1 MASFNP
7 TNPPNWDTVHNLFI
21 NMVNATLPLKTD
33 TPEGD
38 QWLKAAL
45 DPFHDYL
52 LTVSGLPD
60 QEIGNTCVQ
69 VFKKKVSITK
79 PKKLDPESTWD
90 CHIAAL
96 PIMYG
101 APMPIGGEALFPSNA
116 GAGFMQAAK
125 WNVGGSA
132 TAPTLGTV
140 VVNKVTSGSPTWPHP
155 NPVIGQQGM
164 DWTDDVTFE
173 SDSYDA
179 IDPRSATAMA
189 RLIAGGF
196 EVHND
201 TAEIYKQGASTTYT
215 MPQSAFHAVQAF
227 SVVGDA
233 SGFGELATF
242 RMPPTTLEDAALI
255 PNSVAMS
262 AAQGVLAPFVMDVS
276 HNPFELNQPR
286 IPAAV
291 YKDAAVS
298 YVLTPDG
305 ELPPNTVVMSNTF
318 NNGRDGELR
327 QSDYRTAH
335 IETTG
340 YYASGLSSQTVLT
353 LDLTFVVEL
362 RPTPANPTLLSLAS
376 PSCPFDA
383 AALAAYTSIRKSL
396 PPGVPVDMNAKGDWF
411 RMIAKVAREIAPHI
425 PHAISVVNPQAGRV
439 AQLVYDVAQMST
451 GSSKKTK
458 KTAGPTNAKPIG
470 NTLSNTSASMR
481 KRK

>member
-1 MASFNP
+1 
-7 TNPPNWDTVHNLFI
+7 
-21 NMVNATLPLKTD
+21 MVNATLPLKTD

-52 LTVSGLPD
+52 LTISGLPD

-79 PKKLDPESTWD
+79 PQNLGPEATWD
-90 CHIAAL
+90 CHIASL
-96 PIMYG
+96 PVMYG
-101 APMPIGGEALFPSNA
+101 APMPIGGEAPFPTNSS
-116 GAGFMQAAK
+116 AGFKQATT
-125 WNVGGSA
+125 WVVGGSA
-132 TAPTLGTV
+132 AAPSLGTV
-140 VVNKVTSGSPTWPHP
+140 TVNKVASGSPTWPHP
-155 NPVIGQQGM
+155 NPVIGQQSM
-164 DWTDDVTFE
+164 DWTDAVTFE
-173 SDSYDA
+173 SNSYDA
-179 IDPRSATAMA
+179 IDPRSATSMA
-189 RLIAGGF
+189 RLVAGGF

-201 TAEIYKQGASTTYT
+201 TSELYKQGASTTYT
-215 MPQSAFHAVQAF
+215 MPQSTFFAVQGF
-227 SVVGDA
+227 QVVGDGQ
-233 SGFGELATF
+233 GFGEFATF

-286 IPAAV
+286 LPAAA
-291 YKDAAVS
+291 YKDAALVT
-298 YVLTPDG
+298 VPTEAG
-305 ELPPNTVVMSNTF
+305 ELPSNTVVMSNTF
-318 NNGRDGELR
+318 NDGAGGLR
-327 QSDYRTAH
+327 PSDYRTAH

-396 PPGVPVDMNAKGDWF
+396 PPGVPVDMNDKGDWF

-425 PHAISVVNPQAGRV
+425 PHAISVVNPQAGRI
-439 AQLVYDVAQMST
+439 AQLAYDVAQMST
-451 GSSKKTK
+451 GAPKKTK
-458 KTAGPTNAKPIG
+458 KKAVVTNTKPIG